1 MWSEKQCRLF
11 VAALAIAWGAGVN
24 GMPLKAQERFPET
37 QPPLP
42 AVCSD
47 CRDVLHGPIHS
58 VGEAAATLPP
68 AEPQGADRPLPINLA
83 TALRL
88 AGARPLIIAAAES
101 SVQLAEAE
109 LAKAR
114 VLWLPSFNVGTGY
127 YRHDGGTEGQSGN
140 FYINSKDAFFAG
152 AGLTARVATADALFA
167 PLAARQ
173 ILRSRA
179 IDVQTARN
187 EALLAVAVA
196 YFDVQQARGRLAAA
210 RDVVDKGV
218 ALGKAIDLQRVSVA
232 KPTDLHRARAL
243 LAGFEDAIATAREQW
258 GLASA
263 DLTRVLRLDPTATV
277 SPLEPPNLRVTLIAP
292 QIAVDVLI
300 PIGLTGRP
308 ELASQQAL
316 VQAALVRIRQERMR
330 PLVPSLI
337 LQGSPGPSGPG
348 GYLMGGV
355 FASGAHGDGNPTVA
369 REDVSV
375 GLVWELQNLG
385 LGNRAL
391 VRERRAEQQQ
401 LLVELFRIQD
411 QVAAEIARAYV
422 QVQSATARV
431 TTSERGLRE
440 AGLAY
445 EGSLAELGKVDR
457 KGDVEV
463 QVRRAFE
470 VIDALRSLSTA
481 YDTYFLSV
489 NDYNRAQ
496 FRLYRSL
503 GCPAEILSCERASE
517 PILPVDTTRP
527 PQMAPVCAPDP
538 CGRSDKPCAAGPDR
552 G

>member
-1 MWSEKQCRLF
+1 MMWSRKQCQRF
-11 VAALAIAWGAGVN
+11 AAALAIACVH
-24 GMPLKAQERFPET
+24 GMPLEAQEPLPEVL
-37 QPPLP
+37 PPLP

-47 CRDVLHGPIHS
+47 CRDILHGPIHS
-58 VGEAAATLPP
+58 VGEAASTLPP
-68 AEPQGADRPLPINLA
+68 AEPQGADKPLPINLA

-88 AGARPLIIAAAES
+88 AGARPLIIAAAQS
-101 SVQLAEAE
+101 SVQVAEAE
-109 LAKAR
+109 LAKAK
-114 VLWLPSFNVGTGY
+114 VLWLPSFNIGTGY
-127 YRHDGGTEGQSGN
+127 YRHDGGTQGQSGN

-173 ILRSRA
+173 ILRSRT

-196 YFDVQQARGRLAAA
+196 YFDLQQARGRLAAT

-218 ALGKAIDLQRVSVA
+218 ALGKTIDLQRVGIGR
-232 KPTDLHRARAL
+232 PTDLHRARAL

-263 DLTRVLRLDPTATV
+263 DLTRVLRLDPTAIV

-292 QIAVDVLI
+292 QVAVDTLI

-316 VQAALVRIRQERMR
+316 VQAALARIRQERMR

-355 FASGAHGDGNPTVA
+355 FASGAHGDGNPSVA

-422 QVQSATARV
+422 QVQSATTRV
-431 TTSERGLRE
+431 TTAERGLRE
-440 AGLAY
+440 AELAY
-445 EGSLAELGKVDR
+445 EGSLGELGKVDR
-457 KGDVEV
+457 KGNVDVL
-463 QVRRAFE
+463 VRRAFE

-481 YDTYFLSV
+481 YDTYFLSI

-496 FRLYRSL
+496 FRLYRAL
-503 GCPAEILSCERASE
+503 GCPAEILSCERAAA
-517 PILPVDTTRP
+517 PILPVDTSRP

-538 CGRSDKPCAAGPDR
+538 CGRSAKPCAAGSER
-552 G
+552 R

>member
-24 GMPLKAQERFPET
+24 GMPLKAQERFPEA

-422 QVQSATARV
+422 QVQSATTRV

-481 YDTYFLSV
+481 YDTYFLSI

-496 FRLYRSL
+496 FRLYR
-503 GCPAEILSCERASE
+503 
-517 PILPVDTTRP
+517 
-527 PQMAPVCAPDP
+527 
-538 CGRSDKPCAAGPDR
+538 
-552 G
+552 

>member
-1 MWSEKQCRLF
+1 MWSGKQCQPF
-11 VAALAIAWGAGVN
+11 IAALAIAWGAGVY
-24 GMPLKAQERFPET
+24 GLPLEAQEPLPEAL
-37 QPPLP
+37 PPLP
-42 AVCSD
+42 AVCND

-58 VGEAAATLPP
+58 VSEAAATLPA

-109 LAKAR
+109 LAKAK
-114 VLWLPSFNVGTGY
+114 VLWLPSFNIGTGY
-127 YRHDGGTEGQSGN
+127 YRHDGGTQGQSGN

-179 IDVQTARN
+179 SDVQTARN
-187 EALLAVAVA
+187 DALLAVAVA
-196 YFDVQQARGRLAAA
+196 YFDVQQARGRLAAT
-210 RDVVDKGV
+210 RDVVEKAL
-218 ALGKAIDLQRVSVA
+218 ALGKRIDLERASIA
-232 KPTDLHRARAL
+232 RPTDLHRARAL

-277 SPLEPPNLRVTLIAP
+277 SPLEAPNLRVTLIAP
-292 QIAVDVLI
+292 QVALDTLI

-355 FASGAHGDGNPTVA
+355 FASGAHGDGNPSVA

-411 QVAAEIARAYV
+411 QVAAEIARAHV

-431 TTSERGLRE
+431 TTAERGLRE
-440 AGLAY
+440 AELAY
-445 EGSLAELGKVDR
+445 AGSLDELGKVDR

-481 YDTYFLSV
+481 YETYFLSI

-503 GCPAEILSCERASE
+503 GCPAEILSCERAAE

-538 CGRSDKPCAAGPDR
+538 CGRSDKPCTAGSDR
-552 G
+552 R